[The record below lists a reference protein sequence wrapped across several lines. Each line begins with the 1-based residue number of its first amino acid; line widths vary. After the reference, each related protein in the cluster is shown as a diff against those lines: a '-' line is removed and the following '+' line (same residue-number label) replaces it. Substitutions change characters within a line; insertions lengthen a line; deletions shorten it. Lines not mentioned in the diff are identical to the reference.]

1 MATHM
6 HIFQFRN
13 MTTMLRTGD
22 FDRAFAALGDSVRLR
37 IGCCLT
43 AAPGGLCVCELVDA
57 LGEPQPNVS
66 RQLRQLKEAGL
77 VEERREGR
85 WVYYALRQKQHPLL
99 KPLTAC
105 IETACCCVD
114 AQEDLRRLRTRLA
127 LRRGGKC
134 VVGVRSRKKKGGEP
148 RARLPVVQR

>member
-1 MATHM
+1 MY
-6 HIFQFRN
+6 IFQFKN
-13 MTTMLRTGD
+13 MITTLTTAD
-22 FDRAFAALGDSVRLR
+22 LDRAFAALGDSVRLR
-37 IGCCLT
+37 IGCCLVSE
-43 AAPGGLCVCELVDA
+43 PDGLCVCELVDA

-66 RQLRQLKEAGL
+66 RQLRLLKDAGL

-99 KPLTAC
+99 KPLAAC

-114 AQEDLRRLRTRLA
+114 AQEDLRRLKARVA

-134 VVGVRSRKKKGGEP
+134 VVGVRPRKKKGGEA
-148 RARLPVVQR
+148 RVRLPVVQR